1 MMFMPHLNNARDAQ
15 VISILEAMRYDN
27 KVLEEIDAKKLT
39 QKSKNKKGVL
49 MGICPDGH
57 QSFHKLNRIK
67 EFCEMGKIDGH
78 VHIMECPGGMA
89 AILPDSPMNN
99 EELMNHTV
107 IPAKINIAVF
117 AGQYD
122 LCTLSI
128 HYPCV
133 WANSKGVGTIELMDG
148 LLQACDFLKKRFQ
161 NICFVPLVQIAWQD
175 GRKRYYFLNEKEFRS
190 FKINNLA
197 LYA

>member
-1 MMFMPHLNNARDAQ
+1 MMDMPHLNNARDAQ

-57 QSFHKLNRIK
+57 QSSHKLNRIK

-99 EELMNHTV
+99 EELMNHTLPLNIHKQLSKPAV
-107 IPAKINIAVF
+107 ITIFFPSSLRNFAGRETRFLSSIECVYSPINIIVLF
-117 AGQYD
+117 
-122 LCTLSI
+122 LWFPTTSHLL
-128 HYPCV
+128 
-133 WANSKGVGTIELMDG
+133 TIIYHSFP
-148 LLQACDFLKKRFQ
+148 LLYH
-161 NICFVPLVQIAWQD
+161 FVPN
-175 GRKRYYFLNEKEFRS
+175 FLWISK
-190 FKINNLA
+190 
-197 LYA
+197 